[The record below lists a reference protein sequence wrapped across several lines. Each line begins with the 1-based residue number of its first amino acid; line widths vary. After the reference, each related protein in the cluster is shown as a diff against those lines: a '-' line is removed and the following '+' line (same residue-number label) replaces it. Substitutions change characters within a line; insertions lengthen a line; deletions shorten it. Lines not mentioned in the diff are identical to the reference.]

1 MALVSDLMAFGMAG
15 LLADLEGNNAAVS
28 ATAAGTSSTDATV
41 LKRGQNFVLMTGTTN
56 DGFRLPVD
64 APLMKPYFLVA
75 VSGASKVY
83 ANTGGTL
90 NGGSA
95 DAALSVTAN
104 KSAVAIRYST
114 LGWYLN
120 VSA

>member
-15 LLADLEGNNAAVS
+15 QLADLEGNNPSVA

-56 DGFRLPVD
+56 DGFRLPAD

-83 ANTGGTL
+83 PTTGGAW
-90 NGGSA
+90 NGGST
-95 DAALSVTAN
+95 DAALSVAAN
-104 KSAVAIRYST
+104 KSAIAIRYST
-114 LGWYLN
+114 NGWYFNL
-120 VSA
+120 SA